1 MWAIR
6 RLTSNVIK
14 SAIGGVLFVDE
25 AYAITNDGG
34 SFGQECIDTL
44 VKLIE
49 DFREEILIIL
59 AGYTKEMK
67 DFMKANSGLESRFPL
82 QIEFPDYTAE
92 ELFEIGKDMVSKKAF
107 AFPIRPYPYSERKY
121 MRSKSI
127 PALLQ
132 ETEEWSGILWK
143 KLYADSQ
150 TELPSPTSLRR
161 I

>member
-59 AGYTKEMK
+59 VGYTKEMK
-67 DFMKANSGLESRFPL
+67 DFMKANS
-82 QIEFPDYTAE
+82 
-92 ELFEIGKDMVSKKAF
+92 V
-107 AFPIRPYPYSERKY
+107 
-121 MRSKSI
+121 
-127 PALLQ
+127 
-132 ETEEWSGILWK
+132 
-143 KLYADSQ
+143 
-150 TELPSPTSLRR
+150 
-161 I
+161 

>member
-59 AGYTKEMK
+59 VGYTKEMK

-92 ELFEIGKDMVSKKAF
+92 ELFEIGKDMVSKKGFRLSDTAISVF
-107 AFPIRPYPYSERKY
+107 REEIH
-121 MRSKSI
+121 
-127 PALLQ
+127 ALKKHSGPSSGNGRMVRNFV
-132 ETEEWSGILWK
+132 EEIV
-143 KLYADSQ
+143 
-150 TELPSPTSLRR
+150 RR
-161 I
+161 QSNRIAVSDVS

>member
-1 MWAIR
+1 
-6 RLTSNVIK
+6 VIK

-92 ELFEIGKDMVSKKAF
+92 ELFEIGKDMVSKKGF
-107 AFPIRPYPYSERKY
+107 CLSDTTISVFREEIH
-121 MRSKSI
+121 
-127 PALLQ
+127 ALKKHSGPSSGNGRMVRNFV
-132 ETEEWSGILWK
+132 EEIV
-143 KLYADSQ
+143 
-150 TELPSPTSLRR
+150 RR
-161 I
+161 QSNRIAVSDVS